1 MMIRTSSWE
10 LAKVL
15 VKLSKFTPG
24 AGQWLANK
32 MIHSILTAYQQQIYE
47 IDLERMAEG
56 GGVVRR
62 DSVWNESIQILNAA
76 KKQLLGR

>member
-1 MMIRTSSWE
+1 MIY
-10 LAKVL
+10 
-15 VKLSKFTPG
+15 
-24 AGQWLANK
+24 
-32 MIHSILTAYQQQIYE
+32 SILTAYQQRIYE